1 MKWPEWLVLGLSF
14 SVLVIVSFTAQGLA
28 GILGIGGNLGDYL
41 IFAKVLGVIFS
52 ILALACIINMII
64 TAVRA
69 HIEKKLRRTTA
80 RRKRKR

>member
-1 MKWPEWLVLGLSF
+1 MKWPEWLVLGISF
-14 SVLVIVSFTAQGLA
+14 SILVIVSFTAQGLA

-52 ILALACIINMII
+52 ILALACLINMII

-69 HIEKKLRRTTA
+69 HIERKLRRGTI
-80 RRKRKR
+80 RKRKKR